1 MLRTTA
7 QLLRR
12 QGYAATSWRQV
23 VAEAGTPWGSQAHHF
38 PGGKEQLAAEAVV
51 MAGERYR
58 RLLVDAFADV
68 TPAEAVRRWAE
79 AASRELEASGWA
91 DGCPV
96 ATVTLE
102 TAHDSD
108 RLAEVCGAAFG
119 GWQAELADAIERH
132 GAPGD
137 EATAQATL
145 VLASI
150 EGALIL
156 ARAHRSSE
164 PLRTVAAE
172 LAVHL
177 GGRGD
182 D

>member
-23 VAEAGTPWGSQAHHF
+23 VSEAGTPWGSQAHHF

-58 RLLVDAFADV
+58 RLLVDAFAAV
-68 TPAEAVRRWAE
+68 TPAEAVGRWSH
-79 AASRELEASGWA
+79 AASSELEASGWA

-108 RLAEVCGAAFG
+108 RLAEACGAVLG
-119 GWQAELADAIERH
+119 SWRAELATAIERH
-132 GAPGD
+132 GAPAD
-137 EATAQATL
+137 VAAAQATL

-156 ARAHRSSE
+156 ARAHRSPD
-164 PLRTVAAE
+164 PLHTVAAE
-172 LAVHL
+172 LAIHL
-177 GGRGD
+177 HRD
-182 D
+182 HA

>member
-38 PGGKEQLAAEAVV
+38 PGGKEQLAAEAVA

-68 TPAEAVRRWAE
+68 APAVAVGRWAE
-79 AASRELEASGWA
+79 AASRELAASGWA

-96 ATVTLE
+96 ATVALE

-108 RLAEVCGAAFG
+108 RLAAVCSAALG
-119 GWQAELADAIERH
+119 GWHAELAAAIERH
-132 GAPGD
+132 GTPGD
-137 EATAQATL
+137 VAAAQATL
-145 VLASI
+145 VLAAI
-150 EGALIL
+150 EGALVL
-156 ARAHRSSE
+156 ARAHRSPD

-172 LAVHL
+172 LAAHL
-177 GGRGD
+177 RRD
-182 D
+182 PA